1 MLKPVNSNDQITAAR
16 LVELLN
22 PKSPWNRSL
31 WTLNTVLVIQEL
43 LEATEAQR
51 AGILGED
58 SIKRIG
64 SVLIRLAG
72 KDAGVSEIEKRE
84 LAAAIKSNPT
94 HDGLAYHIIK
104 QLGELINVSYL
115 QRWAGAL
122 RSPLPPRPERVARSI
137 SAHLLHQGFSGEFLL
152 DWWTDQLYKHP
163 QELTLAEIVDNAHL
177 DLALRSSTEF
187 DVLVAFKNAP
197 RSASGFPTAW
207 LQAQHVSNWLRKNSF
222 DVTDVRPSGGLEL
235 RIRARDPYSA
245 AMIARDRIDQFVAR
259 SSVATKEQL
268 VPWDQIWV
276 QGQRAPLSVGNR
288 RRGVRVKALYR
299 EDQIFAESNAGVDA
313 AIDLLSH
320 LENSSPSAAIAGGWA
335 AVESLLAERETSRAE
350 AADRLASLVAC
361 SFPRAELT
369 ALSYVAEKTCGHL
382 AVDLKKC
389 AENRDRAL
397 LVGKAIYAGDSLS
410 LHKHTD
416 KAAYAR
422 MQLLLQSPSKAL
434 NDIASHVSDA
444 FHRVYRQR
452 NLILHGGRTNSV
464 ALSGSL
470 RTAAKLVGAG
480 MDRITHGWY
489 VKGIQPIELAAR
501 ARIAIALIP
510 DGGVADCVELLGT
523 E

>member
-1 MLKPVNSNDQITAAR
+1 MLKSVNSSDQMTAAR

-43 LEATEAQR
+43 LEASEAQR

-64 SVLIRLAG
+64 SVLLKLAG

-84 LAAAIKSNPT
+84 IDRAVKSNPT
-94 HDGLAYHIIK
+94 HDGLAFHTIR
-104 QLGELINVSYL
+104 QLGDLINVSYL
-115 QRWAGAL
+115 QRWAAAL
-122 RSPLPPRPERVARSI
+122 HSASPPKPERVARSI
-137 SAHLLHQGFSGEFLL
+137 SAHLLDQGFSGEFLL
-152 DWWTDQLYKHP
+152 DWWTDQLYKRP
-163 QELTLAEIVDNAHL
+163 QELTLAEIVETAHQ

-187 DVLVAFKNAP
+187 NVLVAFKNAP

-207 LQAQHVSNWLRKNSF
+207 LPAQQVSHWLRESGF
-222 DVTDVRPSGGLEL
+222 DVTEVRPSGGLSL
-235 RIRARDPYSA
+235 RISA
-245 AMIARDRIDQFVAR
+245 KDAYAAAIIASDRIDQFVAR
-259 SSVATKEQL
+259 SSVATTEQL

-276 QGQRAPLSVGNR
+276 QGQSVPFSFGRR

-299 EDQIFAESNAGVDA
+299 EDQIFAESNSGVDA

-350 AADRLASLVAC
+350 AADRLAALVAC

-382 AVDLKKC
+382 IADLRAC

-397 LVGKAIYAGDSLS
+397 LIGNAIHAGDSLS
-410 LHKHTD
+410 LRKHTD
-416 KAAYAR
+416 KAAHAR
-422 MQLLLQSPSKAL
+422 MQQILQSPSKAL
-434 NDIASHVSDA
+434 SDIASHVSDA

-452 NLILHGGRTNSV
+452 NLILHGGKTNSV

-470 RTAAKLVGAG
+470 RTAAKLIGAG

-489 VKGIQPIELAAR
+489 VKGMRPIELAAR
-501 ARIAIALIP
+501 ARISIALIP
-510 DGGVADCVELLGT
+510 DGGVADCVELLGI